1 MNAPMNSLLRKIA
14 AKETLSESEAESAM
28 HLMMTGEA
36 TAEQIAAF
44 LMGLR
49 ARGET
54 VDELVGLT
62 RAMRQFAI
70 PVTLTD
76 PHAIDLCGT
85 GGDGSGT
92 FNVSTTAAFVCAGA
106 GVTVAKHGNR
116 SVSSECGS
124 SDVLEALGVRTALDR
139 AGVEHCLSEAGI
151 AFIFAPLFHPAL
163 KHVMP
168 VRKNLGVRTF
178 FNILGPMCNPAGVK
192 RQMVGAFSKEVA
204 RAMGEILMRLD
215 ADRVM
220 AVHSDDGLDEL
231 SIAGPSVVY
240 TYDAARHDRS
250 LLESHVEPAEL
261 GFEHV
266 PVTRIR
272 GGSAGINAQIVRN
285 VLEGRPGPHR
295 DVVTLNAA
303 FALSISGRFA
313 SIEDCVTAAKRSI
326 DSGEAARSLQRLVE
340 SSNLQPN

>member
-1 MNAPMNSLLRKIA
+1 MITLLKKIA
-14 AKETLSESEAESAM
+14 AQETLTEAEAERAM

-36 TAEQIAAF
+36 EAEQIAAF
-44 LMGLR
+44 LLGLR
-49 ARGET
+49 SRGESI
-54 VDELVGLT
+54 DELVGLT
-62 RAMRQFAI
+62 RVMRQFAV
-70 PVTLTD
+70 PVALDD
-76 PHAIDLCGT
+76 PNAIDLCGT

-124 SDVLEALGVRTALDR
+124 SDVLESLGVNTMLPS
-139 AGVEHCLSEAGI
+139 AGVEHCLREAGI

-168 VRKNLGVRTF
+168 VRRKLGVRTF

-204 RAMGEILMRLD
+204 RSMGEILMRLE
-215 ADRVM
+215 ADHVL
-220 AVHSDDGLDEL
+220 AVHSEDGMDEL
-231 SIAGPSVVY
+231 SISGPSVVY
-240 TYDAARHDRS
+240 SYDVTNGDSKLRESQVEPS
-250 LLESHVEPAEL
+250 LLGYKPA
-261 GFEHV
+261 
-266 PVTRIR
+266 PATRIR
-272 GGSAGINAQIVRN
+272 GGSPKVNAQIVTN
-285 VLEGRPGPHR
+285 VLEGRAGPHR

-313 SIEDCVTAAKRSI
+313 SIGDCIVAANQSI
-326 DSGEAARSLQRLVE
+326 DSGEASRSLQRLIE
-340 SSNLQPN
+340 SSNLPPS